1 MYVGIDFDYF
11 SNSRNI
17 GERPETGKN
26 FCIMVLSRLMTMLVI
41 LRKISVNK
49 FGIRY
54 KEYNVRQS

>member
-1 MYVGIDFDYF
+1 MDFDYF